1 MVARIC
7 DPHTE
12 EGRETDVRGFAEQLA
27 WLKQSASVLANCLKN
42 SGEEQ

>member
-1 MVARIC
+1 MVAHIC

-12 EGRETDVRGFAEQLA
+12 EGRETDVRGLAEQLA